1 MKPLVHKTDVRDY
14 GLLHLL
20 LLPVAL
26 FILCF
31 QSSRLI
37 YAVSCQGQKNASLE
51 LHYIQVGDRMRNEGL
66 SNEKAY
72 ALLAKLIAHAPNRLA
87 GSGGAAAAV
96 EFARREM
103 ENMGFTT
110 WLEPVTVQHWVRSR
124 EEEASLIL
132 PNLAEERSLSISS
145 LGWSVGTP
153 EQGLTAP
160 VVEIRSFAEL
170 HQAGIHVGG
179 KIVFFNKAMERA
191 QLDIF
196 RSYAEW
202 VSFRM
207 EGASKAAQGGAVAVI
222 IRSGTL
228 RIDEFPH
235 TGMVAYDPNVPKI
248 PAVAIATQ
256 DADYL
261 SSILRVKP
269 DARCRLKLGCQELA
283 PLASVNVIGQITGSK
298 RPDEIIILGAH
309 LDSWDLGEGA
319 HDDGAGCVQAI
330 EALRLIRALGLHPK
344 RTIRAVLY
352 MNEEFGATGG
362 RDYAVSERRRKEKH
376 IAAIESD
383 SGGAMPLSLGV
394 AGHPEVLKKLQS
406 WNYLFESLGMKGVEP
421 GEGGS
426 DISPLSAQ
434 GTVIMS
440 LISEAHR
447 YFDFHH
453 SACDILANVHPRE
466 LELGAIA
473 LALAAVILSEEGI

>member
-1 MKPLVHKTDVRDY
+1 M
-14 GLLHLL
+14 
-20 LLPVAL
+20 
-26 FILCF
+26 FSILKINLCRLMAR
-31 QSSRLI
+31 SEKRISGVVLYASRR
-37 YAVSCQGQKNASLE
+37 SNARRRFM
-51 LHYIQVGDRMRNEGL
+51 QREGL
-66 SNEKAY
+66 YVVSKVDRRR
-72 ALLAKLIAHAPNRLA
+72 PNRLA
-87 GSGGAAAAV
+87 GSEGAAAV

-103 ENMGFTT
+103 ENMGFAT

-124 EEEASLIL
+124 KEEASLIL
-132 PNLAEERSLSISS
+132 PDLAEERSLSISA

-170 HQAGIHVGG
+170 HQPGIHVGG
-179 KIVFFNKAMERA
+179 KIVFFNIAMERA

-202 VSFRM
+202 VSFRV

-283 PLASVNVIGQITGSK
+283 PLASANVIGQIAGSK

-319 HDDGAGCVQAI
+319 HDDGAGCVQAV

-352 MNEEFGATGG
+352 IELVPKNWTGG
-362 RDYAVSERRRKEKH
+362 
-376 IAAIESD
+376 
-383 SGGAMPLSLGV
+383 
-394 AGHPEVLKKLQS
+394 
-406 WNYLFESLGMKGVEP
+406 
-421 GEGGS
+421 
-426 DISPLSAQ
+426 
-434 GTVIMS
+434 
-440 LISEAHR
+440 
-447 YFDFHH
+447 
-453 SACDILANVHPRE
+453 
-466 LELGAIA
+466 LGAFPKLPLEIF
-473 LALAAVILSEEGI
+473 